1 MTGRDLIVYIL
12 SNRLENEKIDEN
24 NLVPVINNYMKDDD
38 VAAALGVGVAT
49 IKTWN
54 DFGYFDDVFTKER
67 NLYIRKDEVI
77 HILSEK
83 LKEERKRRKDA

>member
-12 SNRLENEKIDEN
+12 SNRLENEKIDESS
-24 NLVPVINNYMKDDD
+24 LVPVINNYMKDDD

-49 IKTWN
+49 IKAWN
-54 DFGYFDDVFTKER
+54 NLGYFDDVITKER
-67 NLYIRKDEVI
+67 NLYINKDEVI

-83 LKEERKRRKDA
+83 FKEERKRRKDS